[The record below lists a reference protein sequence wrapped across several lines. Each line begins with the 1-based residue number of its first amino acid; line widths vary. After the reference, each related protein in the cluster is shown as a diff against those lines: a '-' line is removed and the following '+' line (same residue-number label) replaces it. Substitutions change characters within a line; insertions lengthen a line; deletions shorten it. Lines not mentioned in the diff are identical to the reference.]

1 MLGIYEDA
9 GYDLAPAFDGLSF
22 DRAYADKTRNWVSW
36 NEVMELFERILA
48 IVGSREEFLDLIREH
63 YGGKSGAF
71 GYMVSLARLIH
82 NPRSFYVEPG
92 ISFMK
97 RQITI
102 YEILSEELPD
112 KRIRISASIPKTYRG
127 SLLYFE
133 LTAVGFAVLPRMIGL
148 PPAQVEAEFGP
159 HHINIVVTPPASQT
173 IWARLKFAW
182 LSLFN
187 QSRIFEHLE
196 SDADAL
202 AAKQRDI
209 EQLNRELRT
218 LMEQAVYPVV
228 LLEEGE
234 IRFSNNAFHSMVR
247 RSAAECLG
255 LSFSELVRPSDRGP
269 FSSWI
274 QDGNE
279 GHEDVLGLGVIP
291 RDGGRA
297 VHVHAHH
304 RHEMTFEGRRV
315 SMLSLRDV
323 TRELALERQLHM
335 SAQNERESISRELH
349 DDLGQQL
356 SSLSLLF
363 EGIARRE
370 KLDTRS
376 EGYGMMRTALDG
388 AIQATRSVARDLQ
401 PVPPAPRG
409 FAQALRRLASSSSM
423 AGGDVTVLADIEA
436 DVDPDPFV
444 ANQLYRIAQEAVS
457 NAIKHAAASEIR
469 IGLRDGEGE
478 HCLSVEDD
486 GCGFASDRLRDGRA
500 GLGIGNMKKRA
511 QMAGVRLDLHSAPGE
526 GCRVVCRFAP
536 ASSFPGDSDRPR

>member
-1 MLGIYEDA
+1 MSEYSCRLLRGMLGIYEDA

-22 DRAYADKTRNWVSW
+22 DRAYVGKTRNWVSW
-36 NEVMELFERILA
+36 NEAIELFERILA
-48 IVGSREEFLDLIREH
+48 IVGSRDEFLDLIREH

-102 YEILSEELPD
+102 YEISSEALPD
-112 KRIRISASIPKTYRG
+112 GRIRVSASIPETYRG

-133 LTAVGFAVLPRMIGL
+133 LTAVGFAVLPKMIGL

-159 HHINIVVTPPASQT
+159 HHINLIVKPPASQT
-173 IWARLKFAW
+173 IRARLKFAGF
-182 LSLFN
+182 SLFN

-202 AAKQRDI
+202 VAKQRDI

-218 LMEQAVYPVV
+218 LMERAVYPVV
-228 LLEEGE
+228 LLEGGK
-234 IRFSNNAFHSMVR
+234 IRFSNNAFQSIVR
-247 RSAAECLG
+247 LSAADCLE
-255 LSFSELVRPSDRGP
+255 LSFFDFVRPTEHGL
-269 FSSWI
+269 FSSWLL
-274 QDGNE
+274 GSNE
-279 GHEDVLGLGVIP
+279 DRDDVLRLGIVPRVGDGL
-291 RDGGRA
+291 

-304 RHEMTFEGRRV
+304 RPEMTFEGRRV

-323 TRELALERQLHM
+323 TRELALERELHM

-363 EGIARRE
+363 EGMARRE
-370 KLDTRS
+370 QLKPHS
-376 EGYGMMRTALDG
+376 EGYCMMRTALDE

-401 PVPPAPRG
+401 PVPSAPGG
-409 FAQALRRLASSSSM
+409 FAHALRRLASSSSV
-423 AGGDVTVLADIEA
+423 AGSDVTVCAEIDDEVA
-436 DVDPDPFV
+436 PDPFV

-457 NAIKHAAASEIR
+457 NAIRHAAASRIR
-469 IGLRDGEGE
+469 VVLQAGEDGY
-478 HCLSVEDD
+478 CLSIEDN
-486 GCGFASDRLRDGRA
+486 GCGFAPDCLQRGGA
-500 GLGIGNMKKRA
+500 GLGIENMQKRA
-511 QMAGVRLDLHSAPGE
+511 QMADIRWDLTSAPDE
-526 GCRVVCRFAP
+526 GCRVSCIF
-536 ASSFPGDSDRPR
+536 